1 MRTDN
6 EFDSLLC
13 REELRDVAAKQWR
26 THVVHDD
33 GHEIVRLLTA
43 EVEPGK
49 WAVGYDLWFADGR
62 NARRVPN
69 LAWGW
74 GGSERVVML
83 WITGYCLSWGRY
95 FTPEAREALQREQL
109 KWRTLS
115 LFD

>member
-1 MRTDN
+1 MEN

-13 REELRDVAAKQWR
+13 REGLKDVAAKRWHS
-26 THVVHDD
+26 HVVYDD
-33 GHEIVRLLTA
+33 GHEVVRLLTA

-49 WAVGYDLWFADGR
+49 WAVGYDLWFTNGR
-62 NARRVPN
+62 RAHRAPN
-69 LAWGW
+69 LAFGW

-83 WITGYCLSWGRY
+83 WMTGYCLSWGRY
-95 FTPEAREALQREQL
+95 FTPEAREALLKEQS